1 MSRGSGRPT
10 DANGDAFPFWDEP
23 ERRRRRGKKPN
34 ESYRK
39 SGDGVRSRRPHPED
53 DEDWE
58 NDYDESDWRLT
69 GLDDLDDD
77 ELAGAAEWEDDTDL
91 TDLDDDE
98 ADDFDGEEDWQSRD
112 DR

>member
-23 ERRRRRGKKPN
+23 ERRRRRGKKHN

-39 SGDGVRSRRPHPED
+39 SGDGVRSRRPRP
-53 DEDWE
+53 
-58 NDYDESDWRLT
+58 
-69 GLDDLDDD
+69 
-77 ELAGAAEWEDDTDL
+77 EDDTDL